1 MLALKTTAAFVA
13 AISAAAAHAGAPAN
27 TPAIPPSGFGG
38 SEPVHI
44 ATIGQIEI
52 DLEPSSAPGLRQVPC
67 ARTASRTT
75 TCFVGR

>member
-13 AISAAAAHAGAPAN
+13 AISAAAAQTSAPRN
-27 TPAIPPSGFGG
+27 TPAIPPSDFGG

-44 ATIGQIEI
+44 ATIGHIEI
-52 DLEPSSAPGLRQVPC
+52 ELEPSSATGLRPVRC
-67 ARTASRTT
+67 AGTASRTT